1 MKHRYLLAVLL
12 LLAMTAFTAGCK
24 GEYFFSF
31 KVEQSLSDGKG
42 EWIMENDDY
51 LFVPDGLGM
60 QDANAACP
68 KRFSGDF
75 TATFLFRLNIDGAHR
90 HTFGIAFSD
99 YTFYSSP
106 TNSLEIE
113 FFNVH
118 DASPTY
124 TISEEAYGIGSKSHH
139 PVADVPDFD
148 LDGLNEIVVE
158 KVGDTITVYHDET
171 LWCTFTL
178 EKYDSRWFGPNLF
191 IYNIDAQS
199 TSYGLAFESLEVSY
213 NGSTSN
219 TEVNL

>member
-1 MKHRYLLAVLL
+1 MKHRYILAVLL
-12 LLAMTAFTAGCK
+12 LLAMAAFTAGCK

-31 KVEQSLSDGKG
+31 KVEQSLGDGKG

-51 LFVPDGLGM
+51 SFVPDGLSI

-113 FFNVH
+113 FFNAH
-118 DASPTY
+118 GDSGTY
-124 TISEEAYGIGSKSHH
+124 TITESATGIGSTTHH
-139 PVADVPDFD
+139 PVADIPAFD
-148 LDGLNEIVVE
+148 IDGLNELVVE
-158 KVGDTITVYHDET
+158 KVGDIFTIYLEDT

-191 IYNIDAQS
+191 IYNQDAQNP
-199 TSYGLAFESLEVSY
+199 SYGLAFESLKVEY
-213 NGSTSN
+213 NGSVSG
-219 TEVNL
+219 TEINI